1 MAPRGKGPASSAYQ
15 ASQQSK
21 QPLVMETIATMS
33 PIQTGKEYIES
44 LDNFLVNL
52 DLSNLEWLPQFDGST
67 SFHVFPIQ
75 SADPDSPRRELEF
88 WMTGKIRS
96 SNLAEK
102 KPTEWILDLFVDDLT
117 SNAFDNLIATG

>member
-1 MAPRGKGPASSAYQ
+1 
-15 ASQQSK
+15 
-21 QPLVMETIATMS
+21 METIATMS

-75 SADPDSPRRELEF
+75 SADSDSPRRKLEF
-88 WMTGKIRS
+88 WMMGKIKS

-102 KPTEWILDLFVDDLT
+102 KPTEWILDLFVDNLISD
-117 SNAFDNLIATG
+117 AFDSLIATGNYSLLGARNPKMSGYI